1 MKKSLEERVSD
12 LEKKIGMLH
21 TGKAIKRTFKI
32 GDTFTLAAIEWK
44 ILDIT
49 EEGYV
54 CLGSDYSA
62 GLGEIFSNQSN
73 DWKNSKIRSIL
84 AEKLL
89 PVIGSENVVPM
100 LRNLV
105 SIDGQDE
112 YGECTDLISI
122 ISVDEYRKY
131 RGLIENTDDYWWWTL
146 TPWSTKRN
154 GIEKACTVV
163 SLGGYISI
171 DNCDFSY
178 GVRPFCI
185 LKSNIFVSKGE

>member
-21 TGKAIKRTFKI
+21 MGKAIKRTFKI
-32 GDTFTLAAIEWK
+32 GDTFDLADIEWK

-73 DWKNSKIRSIL
+73 DWKDSKIRSIL

-100 LRNLV
+100 LRNLI

-131 RGLIENTDDYWWWTL
+131 RGLIENTNDYWWWTL

-154 GIEKACTVV
+154 GIEKTLTVV
-163 SLGGYISI
+163 SPGGCVNRDSCGS
-171 DNCDFSY
+171 NC

-185 LKSNIFVSKGE
+185 FSSSIFESGD

>member
-32 GDTFTLAAIEWK
+32 GDTFDLADIEWK

-73 DWKNSKIRSIL
+73 DWKDSKIRSIL

-100 LRNLV
+100 LRNLI

-131 RGLIENTDDYWWWTL
+131 RGLIENTGDYWWWTL

-154 GIEKACTVV
+154 GIEKTLAVV
-163 SLGGYISI
+163 SPGGYFNLDGCSNFI
-171 DNCDFSY
+171 

-185 LKSNIFVSKGE
+185 FSSSIFESGD

>member
-1 MKKSLEERVSD
+1 MKKSLEERVPD
-12 LEKKIGMLH
+12 LEKKIRMLH
-21 TGKAIKRTFKI
+21 TGKTIKRTFKI
-32 GDTFTLAAIEWK
+32 GDTFTLADIEWK

-54 CLGSDYSA
+54 CLGSDCST

-89 PVIGSENVVPM
+89 PVIGSENIVPM

-105 SIDGQDE
+105 SLDGQDE

-154 GIEKACTVV
+154 DNERTCSVV
-163 SLGGYISI
+163 SPFGNIGSR
-171 DNCDFSY
+171 NCY
-178 GVRPFCI
+178 YRLGVRPFCI
-185 LKSNIFVSKGE
+185 FSSSIFE

>member
-21 TGKAIKRTFKI
+21 MGKAIKRTFKI
-32 GDTFTLAAIEWK
+32 GDTFDLADIEWK

-62 GLGEIFSNQSN
+62 GLGEIFSSQSN
-73 DWKNSKIRSIL
+73 DWKDSKIRSIL

-89 PVIGSENVVPM
+89 PVIGSGNVVPM
-100 LRNLV
+100 LRNLI

-131 RGLIENTDDYWWWTL
+131 RGLIENTNDYWWWTL

-154 GIEKACTVV
+154 GIEKTLTVV
-163 SLGGYISI
+163 SPGGCIYDCICN
-171 DNCDFSY
+171 DYY

-185 LKSNIFVSKGE
+185 FSSSLFESGD

>member
-1 MKKSLEERVSD
+1 MKKSLEERVYD
-12 LEKKIGMLH
+12 LEKKIGMLQ
-21 TGKAIKRTFKI
+21 TFGGFKRNFKI
-32 GDTFTLAAIEWK
+32 GDTFNFADIEWE

-73 DWKNSKIRSIL
+73 DWKDSKIRSIL

-89 PVIGSENVVPM
+89 PVIGRENVVPM
-100 LRNLV
+100 LRNLI
-105 SIDGQDE
+105 SLDGQDE

-154 GIEKACTVV
+154 DTEKACSVV
-163 SLGGYISI
+163 SPGGSI
-171 DNCDFSY
+171 DYCSCYGNY

-185 LKSNIFVSKGE
+185 FSSSLFESGD

>member
-32 GDTFTLAAIEWK
+32 GDTFTLADIEWK

-49 EEGYV
+49 EEGYI

-73 DWKNSKIRSIL
+73 DWKDSNIRSIL
-84 AEKLL
+84 AKKLL

-100 LRNLV
+100 LRNIISL
-105 SIDGQDE
+105 DGQDE

-131 RGLIENTDDYWWWTL
+131 RGLIENTDNYWWWTL

-154 GIEKACTVV
+154 GIEKTCTVV
-163 SLGGYISI
+163 SPGGCIYGRNCNCSI
-171 DNCDFSY
+171 

-185 LKSNIFVSKGE
+185 FSSSIFESGD

>member
-12 LEKKIGMLH
+12 LEKKIGMLY

-32 GDTFTLAAIEWK
+32 GDTFTLADIEWK

-49 EEGYV
+49 EEGYI

-105 SIDGQDE
+105 SLDGQDE

-131 RGLIENTDDYWWWTL
+131 RGLIENTDNYWWWTL

-154 GIEKACTVV
+154 GIEKSLTVV
-163 SLGGYISI
+163 SPGGNFNSGICNY
-171 DNCDFSY
+171 SY

-185 LKSNIFVSKGE
+185 FSSSIFESGD

>member
-32 GDTFTLAAIEWK
+32 GDTFYLADIEWK

-62 GLGEIFSNQSN
+62 GSGEIFSNKSN
-73 DWKNSKIRSIL
+73 DWKDSKIRSIL

-105 SIDGQDE
+105 SLDGQDE

-131 RGLIENTDDYWWWTL
+131 RGLIENTNDYWWWTL

-154 GIEKACTVV
+154 GTERTLTVV
-163 SLGGYISI
+163 SPGGIVS
-171 DNCDFSY
+171 DFNCDIIS

-185 LKSNIFVSKGE
+185 FSSSIFESGD

>member
-32 GDTFTLAAIEWK
+32 GDTFTLADIEWK

-73 DWKNSKIRSIL
+73 DWKDSKIRSIL

-100 LRNLV
+100 LRNLI
-105 SIDGQDE
+105 SLDGQSE

-154 GIEKACTVV
+154 DTEKTCTVV
-163 SLGGYISI
+163 SPGGNLLNG
-171 DNCDFSY
+171 NCYFSY

-185 LKSNIFVSKGE
+185 FSSSLFESGD

>member
-21 TGKAIKRTFKI
+21 TGKEIKRTFKI
-32 GDTFTLAAIEWK
+32 GDTFTLADIEWK

-49 EEGYV
+49 EEGYI

-100 LRNLV
+100 LRNLI
-105 SIDGQDE
+105 SLDGQDE

-131 RGLIENTDDYWWWTL
+131 RGLIENTDNYWWWTL

-154 GIEKACTVV
+154 GIEKSLAVV
-163 SLGGYISI
+163 SPGGVI
-171 DNCDFSY
+171 NCNDCNGSD

-185 LKSNIFVSKGE
+185 FSSSIFESGD

>member
-12 LEKKIGMLH
+12 LEKKIGMLN
-21 TGKAIKRTFKI
+21 TGKTIKRTFKI
-32 GDTFTLAAIEWK
+32 GDTFTLADIEWK

-49 EEGYV
+49 EEGYI
-54 CLGSDYSA
+54 CLGSDYST
-62 GLGEIFSNQSN
+62 GSGEIFSNQSN

-89 PVIGSENVVPM
+89 PVIGNENVVPM

-105 SIDGQDE
+105 SLDGQDE

-146 TPWSTKRN
+146 TPWSAKRN
-154 GIEKACTVV
+154 GVEKVCTVV
-163 SLGGYISI
+163 SPGGLIGCCY
-171 DNCDFSY
+171 CDGGG

-185 LKSNIFVSKGE
+185 FSSSIFESGD

>member
-12 LEKKIGMLH
+12 LEKKIGMLQ

-32 GDTFTLAAIEWK
+32 GDTFDLADIEWK

-73 DWKNSKIRSIL
+73 DWKDSKIRSIL

-89 PVIGSENVVPM
+89 PVIGSGNVVPM
-100 LRNLV
+100 LRNLI

-131 RGLIENTDDYWWWTL
+131 RGLIENTNDYWWWTL

-154 GIEKACTVV
+154 GIEKTLAVV
-163 SLGGYISI
+163 SPGGYFGNF
-171 DNCDFSY
+171 NCNCII

-185 LKSNIFVSKGE
+185 FSSSLFESGD

>member
-12 LEKKIGMLH
+12 LEKKIGMRQ
-21 TGKAIKRTFKI
+21 TGKAIRRTFKI
-32 GDTFTLAAIEWK
+32 GDTFTLSDIEWK

-73 DWKNSKIRSIL
+73 DWKDSKIRSIL

-100 LRNLV
+100 LRNLI
-105 SIDGQDE
+105 SLDGQDE
-112 YGECTDLISI
+112 YGECTDMISI

-154 GIEKACTVV
+154 DTEEACAVV
-163 SLGGYISI
+163 SPGGFIGRNY
-171 DNCDFSY
+171 Y
-178 GVRPFCI
+178 GCCGGVLPFCI
-185 LKSNIFVSKGE
+185 FSFSRFE

>member
-21 TGKAIKRTFKI
+21 MGKAIKRTFKI
-32 GDTFTLAAIEWK
+32 GDTFDLADIEWK

-73 DWKNSKIRSIL
+73 DWKDSKIRSIL

-89 PVIGSENVVPM
+89 PVIGSGNVVPM
-100 LRNLV
+100 LRNLI

-131 RGLIENTDDYWWWTL
+131 RGLIENTNDYWWWTL

-154 GIEKACTVV
+154 GIEKTLTVV
-163 SLGGYISI
+163 SPGGCVNRDSCGS
-171 DNCDFSY
+171 NC

-185 LKSNIFVSKGE
+185 FSSSIFESGD

>member
-21 TGKAIKRTFKI
+21 TGKTIKRTFEI
-32 GDTFTLAAIEWK
+32 GDTFTLADIEWK

-54 CLGSDYSA
+54 CLGSDYST

-73 DWKNSKIRSIL
+73 DWKDSKIRSIL

-105 SIDGQDE
+105 SLDGQDE

-154 GIEKACTVV
+154 DNERTCAVV
-163 SLGGYISI
+163 SPGGNISNN
-171 DNCDFSY
+171 DCYDCN

-185 LKSNIFVSKGE
+185 FSSSIFESGD